1 MILADTSA
9 WIDYLRS
16 GDTPT
21 AGLLEEALDDDN
33 LVMGDLILAEVM
45 RGLSSEV
52 EVGRVWTQLRNLQ
65 CEVLGGRDIAMVAAH
80 NGRSLRSK
88 GLTVR
93 STIDLM
99 IGTWCIENGVSLI
112 HKDRDFDGMERHLG
126 LVVRR

>member
-16 GDTPT
+16 GNT
-21 AGLLEEALDDDN
+21 AAAELLEDALDDDN

-52 EVGRVWTQLRNLQ
+52 EVRRVWTQLRNLK
-65 CEVLGGRDIAMVAAH
+65 CEVLGGRDIATVAAH
-80 NGRSLRSK
+80 NGRALRSK

-126 LVVRR
+126 LVVHR